1 LSLRRR
7 LLIDNL
13 AFDTALRRARV
24 PRTFAVY
31 LGGHTVELW
40 SSHSHQW
47 LGYALRALAGPLAVR
62 SP

>member
-1 LSLRRR
+1 LSLRRP
-7 LLIDNL
+7 LLIDNV

-24 PRTFAVY
+24 PHTFAGY
-31 LGGHTVELW
+31 PGGHTVELR

-47 LGYALRALAGPLAVR
+47 LGYALRALAGLLAVR